1 MTFSDNLRTLRSNKR
16 LTQEELA
23 ELLDVSRQA
32 VSKWES
38 GNGYPE
44 MDTLIKLSELF
55 DVSLDKLVKT
65 QFIKDLSTS
74 NDKNPKDDNRKKL
87 IILAAFSFIIFATTM
102 SSNNDTGWI
111 ILISLVSFI
120 TFQMLVFHVVK
131 NTRSNSHSK

>member
-65 QFIKDLSTS
+65 QFIEDLSTS

-87 IILAAFSFIIFATTM
+87 IILAVFSFIIFATTM
-102 SSNNDTGWI
+102 SSNNDRDG
-111 ILISLVSFI
+111 LY
-120 TFQMLVFHVVK
+120 
-131 NTRSNSHSK
+131 

>member
-65 QFIKDLSTS
+65 QFIEDLSTS

-87 IILAAFSFIIFATTM
+87 IILAVFSFIIFATTM

-120 TFQMLVFHVVK
+120 TFQMLVFRVVK
-131 NTRSNSHSK
+131 NTKSNLHSK